1 MSAGIKNRVVRAL
14 QAFYEN
20 DLEEALF
27 QIAPAIDATA
37 KKRYPGK
44 KPGDRVRTFLKDEQD
59 LIYRFSTQNRAL
71 VDRGSTILYE
81 GDGEFQ
87 SIVYKFVRCAQS
99 HDAAL
104 DTSKVT
110 LGGEF
115 GIGRMMIKG
124 ASLEPQPGTILIS
137 RATVLSLIFAVVCAI
152 ENDGLDLTDVAIPF
166 FTIPSMQLA
175 PFVGK
180 RDKFI
185 QKIHELFP

>member
-1 MSAGIKNRVVRAL
+1 MKTSV
-14 QAFYEN
+14 
-20 DLEEALF
+20 
-27 QIAPAIDATA
+27 
-37 KKRYPGK
+37 
-44 KPGDRVRTFLKDEQD
+44 RVRSFLKDEQD
-59 LIYRFSTQNRAL
+59 LIYRFSTQNRLFPANP
-71 VDRGSTILYE
+71 SSSISY
-81 GDGEFQ
+81 GDYGEFQ
-87 SIVYKFVRCAQS
+87 SFVYKYVRCAQT

-115 GIGRMMIKG
+115 GIGRCIIEG
-124 ASLEPQPGTILIS
+124 VSIESPPGTILIS

-152 ENDGLDLTDVAIPF
+152 ENERLDLSNIAIPF
-166 FTIPSMQLA
+166 YTVPSMQLA